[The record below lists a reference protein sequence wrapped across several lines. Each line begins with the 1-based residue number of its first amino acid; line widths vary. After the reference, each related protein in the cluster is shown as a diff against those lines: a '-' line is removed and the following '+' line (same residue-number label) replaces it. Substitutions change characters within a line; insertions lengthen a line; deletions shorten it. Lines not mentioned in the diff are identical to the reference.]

1 MLPAKN
7 TNKNRRFI
15 CYFSA
20 LFSFFKNANLVGMGR
35 SVIWSVPDVT
45 SGTVTVSAESA
56 HDTNVALTSMDPSA
70 TQHALINV

>member
-15 CYFSA
+15 CDFFFLLY
-20 LFSFFKNANLVGMGR
+20 FKNANLVGMGR
-35 SVIWSVPDVT
+35 NVIWSVPDVS

-56 HDTNVALTSMDPSA
+56 DDTNVVLTSMDPSA
-70 TQHALINV
+70 TQHASRNV

>member
-15 CYFSA
+15 CDFFLLY
-20 LFSFFKNANLVGMGR
+20 FKNANLVGMGR
-35 SVIWSVPDVT
+35 NVIWSVPDVS

-56 HDTNVALTSMDPSA
+56 DDTNVVLTSMDPSA
-70 TQHALINV
+70 TQHASRNV